1 MNRRLYRCRHDRRIA
16 GVASG
21 VAEYFDLDPSLVRVL
36 WFVSIFFG
44 AVTLVLYIG
53 MWIIVPLEPLTDAE
67 LAADASAMAAGP
79 AGHQHRTSG
88 ESRWSLWIGLALL
101 LCGALALID
110 VVAPGWAAS
119 RYFWPLLLVGVGGIL
134 VAAAIRRQPVST
146 NLVGSSQAGATESTP
161 PTEPNPS

>member
-44 AVTLVLYIG
+44 AITLVLYIG
-53 MWIIVPLEPLTDAE
+53 MWIIVPLEPLTEAE
-67 LAADASAMAAGP
+67 LAADPAGAFGGP
-79 AGHQHRTSG
+79 AGVAGHHHRTSG
-88 ESRWSLWIGLALL
+88 ESRWSLWIGLVLL

-110 VVAPGWAAS
+110 VVLPGWTAS
-119 RYFWPLLLVGVGGIL
+119 RYFWPLFLVGAGGIL
-134 VAAAIRRQPVST
+134 VGAAMRRQPAHV
-146 NLVGSSQAGATESTP
+146 APPAP
-161 PTEPNPS
+161 PTESSQS